1 VKLAVLTKARP
12 DLLARLPKDLNY
24 VIAAAG
30 PDGRYGAEELAK
42 LADVDALLVAA
53 EPVHD
58 QLLEACRHV
67 KIVQRLGVGYDTLDL
82 AACSR
87 RGVPAC
93 NVAAVNKE
101 AVAEFCLG
109 MILALAKRLPEA
121 DRLTRQAD
129 WPAARLL
136 TRQSFEL
143 KGKTLGIIGFGAIG
157 AGLGRRAR
165 AFEMDIVYNDIRP
178 IDPKDIE
185 ASGARFLEK
194 PELYRA
200 SDIISINTTKNP
212 TTLNMVNA
220 EALAAMQPGAFLIC
234 AARGGIVDEAALR
247 DALNAGRLAGAGIDV
262 FGQEPLPPDNPL
274 LSARNVIM
282 APHLAGVTVE
292 STRRSLDW
300 ALDNIR
306 RVVERDEQPK
316 WVLNGKV

>member
-1 VKLAVLTKARP
+1 MKLAVLTKARP
-12 DLLARLPKDLNY
+12 DLLERLPRDLQY

-30 PDGRYGAEELAK
+30 PDGRYSAQDLAK
-42 LADVDALLVAA
+42 VADVDALLVAA

-58 QLLEACRHV
+58 QLLQACKQV
-67 KIVQRLGVGYDTLDL
+67 KIVQRLGVGYDSLDL

-101 AVAEFCLG
+101 AVAEFCLA
-109 MILALAKRLPEA
+109 MILALARHLPEA
-121 DRLTRQAD
+121 DRLTRAAN
-129 WPAARLL
+129 WPAARML
-136 TRQSFEL
+136 TKQSIEI
-143 KGKTLGIIGFGAIG
+143 KGKTLGIVGFGAIG
-157 AGLGRRAR
+157 TSLARRAR

-178 IDPKDIE
+178 IDPREVE
-185 ASGARFLEK
+185 ATGARFLEK

-200 SDIISINTTKNP
+200 SDFVSINTTKNP
-212 TTLNMVNA
+212 TTLNLVNA
-220 EALAAMQPGAFLIC
+220 AALAAMKPSAFLIC

-262 FGQEPLPPDNPL
+262 FSQEPLPPDNPL

-282 APHLAGVTVE
+282 APHLGGVTVE
-292 STRRSLDW
+292 STRRALDW

-316 WVLNGKV
+316 WVLNGKG